1 MMIDIYH
8 FVDGRSDKIWAID
21 MDSTQPGVYT
31 VWFGRRTNT
40 LTTRQVSTNEPLQK
54 IQSKLNKGYQRVNGS
69 IQNNQYRPTGMS
81 SAPTPLVNS
90 PPPPKVKKKKPAKMI
105 VDLSKVDSDAA
116 SSFF

>member
-1 MMIDIYH
+1 MEFMMIDIYH

-31 VWFGRRTNT
+31 VWYGRRTNT
-40 LTTRQVSTNEPLQK
+40 LTTRQVSTNELLQK

-69 IQNNQYRPTGMS
+69 IHNNQYRPTGMS
-81 SAPTPLVNS
+81 SAPS
-90 PPPPKVKKKKPAKMI
+90 PPPPQVKMKKPAKMI
-105 VDLSKVDSDAA
+105 VDLSKVDSDAT